1 MRGAADGLPPA
12 AANVA
17 WISVATSGEAQFCV
31 DPAYRASLGSRKS
44 WKLRDYLV
52 AFHIEA
58 RPFIYLGSAHSLSLG
73 KPLHGRRHGPSR
85 RRSLREGIAGCTA
98 RQFERQRTRRGR
110 DATTPGLRRS
120 GRG

>member
-1 MRGAADGLPPA
+1 MRGAADGLPTA

-17 WISVATSGEAQFCV
+17 RISAATSGESQFCV

-58 RPFIYLGSAHSLSLG
+58 RPFIYLGSAYSLSLG
-73 KPLHGRRHGPSR
+73 NLSMADVTVHLDDDLYEKASR
-85 RRSLREGIAGCTA
+85 VA
-98 RQFERQRTRRGR
+98 RLDNLSVKE
-110 DATTPGLRRS
+110 
-120 GRG
+120 